1 MQDMSSPFQNFLAV
15 PLHGSSVCH
24 AHTTAFFFAIFRIP
38 ILSKS
43 ISSIQ
48 YNLLFRTA
56 GFLFLRVRRG
66 LNNACARVHYTPR
79 GGVRRS
85 YRRPCRGS
93 SAGTDRR
100 SRNNQRRPEP
110 QEPETVC
117 TYPATAGARRSAQER
132 RRTSTVQNARISSST
147 PQIAPQGFTWYGIPC
162 GEQNA
167 AEQPE
172 SAGERKPGNSRRGLH
187 TTVIS

>member
-1 MQDMSSPFQNFLAV
+1 MSSPFQNFLAV

-85 YRRPCRGS
+85 YRRPCRES
-93 SAGTDRR
+93 SPETISTEPERIPDTAQAHTSPYRAGTLHIVQ
-100 SRNNQRRPEP
+100 N
-110 QEPETVC
+110 T
-117 TYPATAGARRSAQER
+117 AHHAGAP
-132 RRTSTVQNARISSST
+132 TIAR
-147 PQIAPQGFTWYGIPC
+147 
-162 GEQNA
+162 
-167 AEQPE
+167 EQPQDASPE
-172 SAGERKPGNSRRGLH
+172 QPPHIVPDCIQLIFYH
-187 TTVIS
+187 VTISKL